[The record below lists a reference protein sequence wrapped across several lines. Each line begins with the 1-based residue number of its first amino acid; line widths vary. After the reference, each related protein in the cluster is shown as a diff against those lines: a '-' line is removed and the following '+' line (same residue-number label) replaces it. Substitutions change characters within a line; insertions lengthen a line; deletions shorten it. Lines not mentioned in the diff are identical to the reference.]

1 VTETLAYFLCVLGFA
16 GFSYKLVDA
25 RNNQP
30 LRRMW
35 YMAGFGVCIALGILV
50 LTPAMEELA
59 GGGVVF
65 DRFATLA
72 GDEFKLGAMAFAV
85 AFVRS
90 MRLGE
95 GARLGW
101 HAVLTFVTL
110 AAEVVLY
117 LVAQPTREGELTM
130 LTSRG
135 LPFYVAYEVL
145 FLVYGLI
152 SLAFLTAVF
161 ARFAAAAEPGPLR
174 AGLWLIV
181 AGVCS
186 AFGWTFWDVDD
197 VRQLAVTG
205 FVEAREDVPSA
216 VFAACSIGFFSL
228 GATLSVW
235 SPSVAKIFGW
245 FRAYRS
251 YRRIEPLWTALRAA
265 VPGIA
270 LDPDARL
277 TGGAEFALYR
287 RVIEIRDGHLAL
299 RRHFDPGLPE
309 RVHAN
314 ARSAGIPEGRLAAT
328 VEAATL
334 AAAILSER
342 AGRCYP
348 ESDIPPPQLAD
359 AGVATEAAWLVQVS
373 RAFRRSEV
381 VARVRTEAAA
391 ELGLVSGAAG
401 Y

>member
-1 VTETLAYFLCVLGFA
+1 MTETLAYFLCVLGFA
-16 GFSYKLVDA
+16 GFSYKLIDA
-25 RNNQP
+25 RNSQP

-35 YMAGFGVCIALGILV
+35 YMAGFGVCIAMGILV

-59 GGGVVF
+59 GGGEVY

-90 MRLGE
+90 MRLGK

-110 AAEVVLY
+110 ATEAVLY
-117 LVAQPTREGELTM
+117 LVAEPTRAGDLTK
-130 LTSRG
+130 LTSYG
-135 LPFYVAYEVL
+135 LPFFVAYEVV

-152 SLAFLTAVF
+152 SLVFLIVVF
-161 ARFAAAAEPGPLR
+161 SRFAAATEPGPLR

-186 AFGWTFWDVDD
+186 SFGWTFWDVDD
-197 VRQLAVTG
+197 VRQLAVAG

-216 VFAACSIGFFSL
+216 VFAACSIGLFAL

-235 SPSVAKIFGW
+235 SPSVSKIFGW

-299 RRHFDPGLPE
+299 RRHFDPELPSRAE
-309 RVHAN
+309 AQ
-314 ARSAGIPEGRLAAT
+314 ARAAGVPESRIAAT
-328 VEAATL
+328 VEAAAL
-334 AAAILSER
+334 AAAILAER
-342 AGRCYP
+342 AGRTYP
-348 ESDIPPPQLAD
+348 ESDVPGPQLAD
-359 AGVATEAAWLVQVS
+359 ADVATEAAWLVQVS

-381 VARVRTEAAA
+381 VARVRADLASA
-391 ELGLVSGAAG
+391 SMS
-401 Y
+401 